1 MHARSSDEDLT
12 TALKHCAAEP
22 VHIPGTIQSH
32 GAMIAVC
39 NQTLQVL
46 YASINTSDILGRAA
60 TDLLSQSLND
70 LCQREERHALLNGM
84 IHQDTGQRVNELG
97 LLEIFGREVIV
108 TASPAPGCTLF
119 EFEPATLLETAAP
132 DTLRDLEFL
141 TSQLRSVDQTS
152 VLFDK
157 TVQLL
162 QMLTGYDRVTI
173 HEFDAEGHGRV
184 QAEAVVAGLDP
195 YLGLHFPAWD
205 IPAQARKIML
215 KNAMRYIAD
224 VDGMPVPV
232 LAATPALPPLDMTAG
247 HLRGVSGVHM
257 QYLRNMGTGATFTLN
272 IVIKDALWGIISFNH
287 TKPRHP
293 SQRMRQLCR
302 NFAEFFK
309 LQLESIQQAAHMK
322 RLLKT
327 DDLRR
332 KVTNGRSEGTS
343 AEVFEAAMVADLAEA
358 MQADGAAMLF
368 KEAVFTTGITPPGE
382 GLAEIFET
390 SEFEPGVT
398 SSSRLSEEYPTIS
411 AQCGPEISGIL
422 VAKLPEDSV
431 VIFFRKDRQEAVSW
445 AGAPEKTVIK
455 VDGVARLDP
464 RSSFAQYKAEV
475 RGTSEPWTLDQKSI
489 AEEIWSML
497 VSAER
502 EALIERTNR
511 QQSLLIDELNHRV
524 RNILALIRSLSQ
536 QSLTHN
542 GSIQSYV
549 TALEARIAAVA
560 SAHDLGAEK
569 TNLSAT
575 AMQILELEAAPY
587 NQEDRRVTV
596 QGKDVGIRS
605 ELAPMFALVVHEL
618 MTNAVKY
625 GALSRPEGHVSVELQ
640 RGDNGLRVN
649 WREDGGPE
657 IQPPEVK
664 GFGTTLIET
673 SVPFELDGKVEL
685 DYHSAGLRA
694 VLTLPESVLVDKVPL
709 KALDVVSSSP
719 FSDPVA
725 PGNLEITK
733 ARCLLLEDNYVV
745 SLDTARVLKTVGF
758 ETVETALNVQDA
770 LAKLDRLNPGIAIL
784 DINLTAGQTSE
795 PVAEA
800 LAARGIPFIFVTG
813 YGDTMKLGG
822 MFASSP
828 VLKKPIREDEL
839 RCALAEIET

>member
-1 MHARSSDEDLT
+1 MHVRNSEEDLT
-12 TALKHCAAEP
+12 EALKHCAAEP
-22 VHIPGTIQSH
+22 VHTPGTIQSH

-46 YASINTSDILGRAA
+46 YASVNTADIIGRSA
-60 TDLLSQSLND
+60 TDLLSQTLND
-70 LCQREERHALLNGM
+70 LCNREERHALLNGM
-84 IHQDTGQRVNELG
+84 IHQETDEKLNELG
-97 LLEIFGREVIV
+97 LLEIFGCEVIV

-119 EFEPATLLETAAP
+119 EFEPATLREMAAP
-132 DTLRDLEFL
+132 DNLRDLEFL
-141 TSQLRSVDQTS
+141 TSQLRSVDEAQM
-152 VLFDK
+152 LFDK

-162 QMLTGYDRVTI
+162 QILTGYDRVMI
-173 HEFDAEGHGRV
+173 YEFEAEGHGRV
-184 QAEAVVAGLDP
+184 QAEAIVAGLDP

-205 IPAQARKIML
+205 IPAQARQIMR
-215 KNAMRYIAD
+215 KTAMRCIAD
-224 VDGMPVPV
+224 VDGTPVPV
-232 LAATPALPPLDMTAG
+232 LPATPTLPPLDMTAG
-247 HLRGVSGVHM
+247 HLRGVSSVHM
-257 QYLRNMGTGATFTLN
+257 QYLRNMNTGATFTLN
-272 IVIKDALWGIISFNH
+272 IVIKDTLWGIISFHH

-293 SQRMRQLCR
+293 NQRMRQLCR

-309 LQLESIQQAAHMK
+309 LQLESFHQEAQME
-322 RLLKT
+322 RLLQAEE
-327 DDLRR
+327 LRR
-332 KVTNGRSEGTS
+332 KVSNGRSKETS
-343 AEVFEAAMVADLAEA
+343 TDVFEAAVVEDLAKA

-368 KEAVFTTGITPPGE
+368 KGAVFTTGITPPRE
-382 GLAEIFET
+382 GLGELLESSNFD
-390 SEFEPGVT
+390 PGVT
-398 SSSRLSEEYPTIS
+398 SSSCLSADYPTVS
-411 AQCGPEISGIL
+411 AHCGPDISGIL
-422 VAKLPEDSV
+422 VAKLPEDSA
-431 VIFFRKDRQEAVSW
+431 VIFFRKDRQSAVSW
-445 AGAPEKTVIK
+445 AGAPEKTIIK
-455 VDGVARLDP
+455 VDGMARLDP

-549 TALEARIAAVA
+549 AALEARISAVA

-569 TNLSAT
+569 ANVSAT
-575 AMQILELEAAPY
+575 AMQIFDLEAAPY
-587 NQEDRRVTV
+587 NQEERRVSV
-596 QGKDVGIRS
+596 VGDDVGIRS
-605 ELAPMFALVVHEL
+605 DLAPMFALVVHEL

-625 GALSRPEGHVSVELQ
+625 GALSQPEGHVSITLQ
-640 RGDNGLRVN
+640 RRDDWLHVS
-649 WREDGGPE
+649 WREDGGPK
-657 IQPPEVK
+657 IHPPEAK

-673 SVPFELDGKVEL
+673 SVPFELDGEVDLE
-685 DYHSAGLRA
+685 YHSDGLRA
-694 VLTLPESVLVDKVPL
+694 ALRLPQSVLVDKVPL
-709 KALDVVSSSP
+709 KALDTVSTSP
-719 FSDPVA
+719 FTPPFATDP
-725 PGNLEITK
+725 LEITK

-745 SLDTARVLKTVGF
+745 SLDTARVLETVGF
-758 ETVETALNVQDA
+758 GTVETALNVQDA

-784 DINLTAGQTSE
+784 DINLAAGQTSE

-800 LAARGIPFIFVTG
+800 LAERGIPFIFVTG

-839 RCALAEIET
+839 RCALAEIDA